1 MIKNA
6 TPGVLS
12 LLNAAIIGMVSF
24 VLMLLI
30 GNNDWINAL
39 IISGSTSI
47 LAYITIRIFLEQFIY
62 RKIKIIYK
70 LIHDQRS
77 GKKDGFS
84 FLPLAKSNPLEQVND
99 EVISWLFRQNREI
112 AELKEQENF
121 RKEFLGNVSHE
132 LKTPIFNIQGY
143 LDTLLDGAIHDPNV
157 NIAFIKKAAKSA
169 DRLNLLVN
177 ELLTISQMETGKLQM
192 NMTKFSIGEL
202 IGDIFESLE
211 LRAGMRNIRL
221 LFLEGMQEHFMV
233 MADRDRIRQVL
244 VNLIVN
250 AINYGKEGGQV
261 VLNVFEMEPNILI
274 EVTDDGEGIDQEH
287 LPRLFERFYRIDS
300 SRSRSQGGT
309 GLGLSIVKH
318 IIESHGQNIH
328 VRSTRGIGSTFGF
341 TLQKAD
347 VK

>member
-6 TPGVLS
+6 TPGVIS

-30 GNNDWINAL
+30 GHNEWSDAL
-39 IISGSTSI
+39 IISVSTSI

-99 EVISWLFRQNREI
+99 EVISWLFRQNSEI

-202 IGDIFESLE
+202 IADIFESLE
-211 LRAGMRNIRL
+211 LRAGLRNVRM
-221 LFLEGMQEHFMV
+221 LFLEGAQEHFIV

-341 TLQKAD
+341 TLQRAD